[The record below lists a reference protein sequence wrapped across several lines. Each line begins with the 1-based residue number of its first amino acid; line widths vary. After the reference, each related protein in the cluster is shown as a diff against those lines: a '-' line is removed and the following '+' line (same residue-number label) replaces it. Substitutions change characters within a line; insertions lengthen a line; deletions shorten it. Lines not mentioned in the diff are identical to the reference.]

1 MIHSDYCHAFNR
13 LFSFQLFLYKIA
25 LVCQTHGK
33 LCLIDFYLYMCGVV
47 YSERGDAVV
56 QVRLG
61 LNGMSVMHKA

>member
-13 LFSFQLFLYKIA
+13 LFSLKKKLYEIA

-33 LCLIDFYLYMCGVV
+33 LCLFDFYLYMCGEV

-56 QVRLG
+56 QMHLG
-61 LNGMSVMHKA
+61 LNGMSVMHRT